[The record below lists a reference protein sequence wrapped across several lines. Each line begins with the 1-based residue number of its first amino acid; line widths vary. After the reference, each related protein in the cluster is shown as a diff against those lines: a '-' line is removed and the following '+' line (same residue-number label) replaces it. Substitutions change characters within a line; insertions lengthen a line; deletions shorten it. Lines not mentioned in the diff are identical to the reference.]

1 MGLRT
6 PESFSATSAPL
17 GESPEQVSPEVK
29 CTAPVGAGIMSGH
42 FSSGCSNYPET
53 VDGIQDSLDH
63 GLEASRVLR
72 VI

>member
-6 PESFSATSAPL
+6 PESFSATSAL
-17 GESPEQVSPEVK
+17 LRESPEQVSPEVK
-29 CTAPVGAGIMSGH
+29 CTAPVGAGIVSGR